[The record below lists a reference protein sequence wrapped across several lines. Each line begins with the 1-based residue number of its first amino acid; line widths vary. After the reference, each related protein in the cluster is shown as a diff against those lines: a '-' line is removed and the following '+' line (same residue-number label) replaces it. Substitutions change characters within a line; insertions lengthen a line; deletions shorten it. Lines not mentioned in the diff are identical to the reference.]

1 MLKAPREHPV
11 PVLAFSGE
19 PKEMEMGLDLS
30 CPAGLVL
37 SGTHGGCGVELCL
50 LLALSA
56 AF

>member
-1 MLKAPREHPV
+1 MLKAPWEHPV
-11 PVLAFSGE
+11 PVPAFSGE
-19 PKEMEMGLDLS
+19 PKEMGLDLS
-30 CPAGLVL
+30 CPAGFVL